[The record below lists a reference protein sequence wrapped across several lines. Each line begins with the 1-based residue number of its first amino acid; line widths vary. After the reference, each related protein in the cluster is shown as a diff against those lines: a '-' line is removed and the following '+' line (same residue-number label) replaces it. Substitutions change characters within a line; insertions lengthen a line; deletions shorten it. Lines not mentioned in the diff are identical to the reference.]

1 MAYDVISGSEFP
13 IEIKVDTTWTAIAGI
28 KSHSLSP
35 SVKDVDT
42 TTFETAGWT
51 RSTVVSRGL
60 EVKLSGFA
68 WYNPTD
74 GSKDPGQAAVEALGV
89 ELGTAAEGDFRI
101 TLPGVNKALEF
112 SAAVADV
119 QQFSGD
125 TEDVSKWEAT
135 LKVQAA
141 PAVVTVTP

>member
-1 MAYDVISGSEFP
+1 MAHDVISGSEFP
-13 IEIKVDTTWTAIAGI
+13 IQIKTGETWTAIAGI
-28 KSHSLSP
+28 KSHTLNP
-35 SVKDVDT
+35 SAKDVDV

-51 RSTVVSRGL
+51 RSAVVSRGL

-68 WYNPTD
+68 WYDPSD
-74 GSKDPGQAAVEALGV
+74 GTKDAGQTAVEALGTA
-89 ELGTAAEGDFRI
+89 LGVDAEGDFRI
-101 TLPGVNKALEF
+101 TLPGSKALEF
-112 SAAVADV
+112 HAAVADV

-141 PAVVTVTP
+141 PSVVTVTP